1 MTNLRQPVRE
11 KKESAF
17 VLLILSSALWGSTF
31 VSVKIGLAY
40 LNAYNFAFL
49 RLAVAALVLLPALG
63 LHGEFR
69 APALKERA
77 VWLLGLLNGIAFS
90 LQFVGLLYTTAAK
103 TALLVDLNVIVVV
116 LLSWKIYQESFGPR
130 KQVGVVLG
138 VLGAVLITT
147 NGNLSIF
154 ANGELVGDL
163 LVFSAGLIWAFFI
176 VLQKRVL
183 VRRDRNVIEMSAVV
197 MLATAFL
204 LAPMAIFFGGLDLV
218 AVPLVGWE
226 WIAYTALIG
235 TVLPY
240 GFWVLALKS
249 VTATIASVVGML
261 EIVVAM
267 ILSSLLLKESY
278 SMITLLGAVL
288 IFASILA
295 VAES

>member
-1 MTNLRQPVRE
+1 
-11 KKESAF
+11 
-17 VLLILSSALWGSTF
+17 
-31 VSVKIGLAY
+31 
-40 LNAYNFAFL
+40 
-49 RLAVAALVLLPALG
+49 LG

-69 APALKERA
+69 APALKERV

-103 TALLVDLNVIVVV
+103 TALLVDLNVIVVA
-116 LLSWKIYQESFGPR
+116 LLSWKVFQESFGPR
-130 KQVGVVLG
+130 KKVGVILG

-147 NGNLSIF
+147 NGNLSTL

-176 VLQKRVL
+176 VLHKRVL
-183 VRRDRNVIEMSAVV
+183 LRRDRNVIEMSAVV

-226 WIAYTALIG
+226 WVAYTALIG

-240 GFWVLALKS
+240 GLWVLALKS

-261 EIVVAM
+261 EIVAAM

-288 IFASILA
+288 IFVSILA